1 MNIFISVLAGTVL
14 IVSGS
19 LPALAETVL
28 DEITVRGSR
37 EPAQEESLSVR
48 EIRESPAR
56 DMGEA
61 IRSIEGVSSVRKGA
75 IANDPVIRGFQKDN
89 INVLID
95 GMRIHGACPSRMD
108 PPSFHVDFAEVDKV
122 RVVKGPY
129 DLGNPGS
136 MGGMIDVTTRRP
148 RQGWGG
154 DLSLTYGSWDTVN
167 ASAIGSYGGDR
178 FDALLG
184 YAYKYSGV
192 PESGDGKRI
201 TDVYPAT
208 SPNRYRS
215 NAIDSHAYEI
225 NTGWLKFGYK
235 PTANSRTE
243 LAYSYQDADHVLY
256 PYLKMD
262 ADYDRT
268 NRLNW
273 NYSVKNISD
282 TIREVKLQA
291 YWDRI
296 GHLMDDRLRMSSTA
310 SMMVTRPYSMQTD
323 ARTEVIGGK
332 AATTIKLAGGEF
344 SGGMDYYTRNWNA
357 LNQRAMYTAAVPYS
371 TLNMIP
377 DVYADNLGVYGEYEY
392 PLAETVRLRGGLRG
406 DFTWIKADNGNPLV
420 TAGTSTDFQNV
431 SANLQLTYT
440 PVKGLDLFLGF
451 GRGTRTPD
459 PEELYIIVPAAP
471 PAVTWKGNPDLKST
485 VNHQADL
492 GMKFSAER
500 YYVSAS
506 FFYSDLTDYVN
517 FYSPSAT
524 SKSYQNIHARM
535 WGGELGS
542 QISLPLDIYLKGAL
556 SYTQGE
562 NLTDDRP
569 LSEIPPLRGLVAV
582 RYDNGTYFGE
592 LTENLTR
599 EQDRVDGGLNEA
611 KTAGWATTD
620 IKFGYSYRALSL
632 YAGVNNLFDQYYVSH
647 LSYLRDP
654 FSAGV
659 GVKVPENGR
668 NFYLTAT
675 YRF

>member
-1 MNIFISVLAGTVL
+1 MNRLISALTCAVL
-14 IVSGS
+14 IGS
-19 LPALAETVL
+19 TPLPALSETML
-28 DEITVRGSR
+28 DEITVRGQK

-61 IRSIEGVSSVRKGA
+61 MKSIEGVSSVRKGA

-148 RQGWGG
+148 RQGWGS

-167 ASAIGSYGGDR
+167 ASVIGSYGDDR

-184 YAYKYSGV
+184 YAYKYSGI
-192 PESGDGKRI
+192 PEAGNGKLI
-201 TDVYPAT
+201 TDVYPGA

-215 NAIDSHAYEI
+215 TTVDSHAYEI

-235 PTANSRTE
+235 PTAKSRTE
-243 LAYSYQDADHVLY
+243 LTYSYQDADHVLY

-273 NYSVKNISD
+273 NYSIKDISS
-282 TIREVKLQA
+282 TLREVKLQA
-291 YWDRI
+291 YWDRV
-296 GHLMDDRLRMSSTA
+296 GHLMDDRLRMSSVP

-332 AATTIKLAGGEF
+332 AAATLKLGDGELN
-344 SGGMDYYTRNWNA
+344 GGMDYYTRNWNA
-357 LNQRAMYTAAVPYS
+357 LNQRAMYTNAAPYS

-377 DVYADNLGVYGEYEY
+377 DVFVNNLGLYGEYEY
-392 PLAETVRLRGGLRG
+392 PLAAALRLRGGIRG
-406 DFTWIKADNGNPLV
+406 DLTWVKADNGNPLV
-420 TAGTSTDFQNV
+420 PAGTSTDFQSV

-440 PVKGLDLFLGF
+440 PVKGLDLFLAL
-451 GRGTRTPD
+451 GRATRTPD
-459 PEELYIIVPAAP
+459 PEELYISLPAAP
-471 PAVTWKGNPDLKST
+471 PAVTWKGNPDLKTT

-492 GMKFSAER
+492 GVKFSDER
-500 YYVSAS
+500 YYLSAS

-517 FYSPSAT
+517 FHNTSAT
-524 SKSYQNIHARM
+524 AKSYQNIHAGM
-535 WGGELGS
+535 WGSELGS
-542 QISLPLDIYLKGAL
+542 QISLPMDIYLKGAL
-556 SYTQGE
+556 SFTQGE
-562 NLTDDRP
+562 NLSADRP
-569 LSEIPPLRGLVAV
+569 LSEIPPLRGLIAV
-582 RYDNGTYFGE
+582 RYDNGAFFGE
-592 LTENLTR
+592 VTENLTR
-599 EQDRVDGGLNEA
+599 EQDRVDGGLNEQE
-611 KTAGWATTD
+611 TPGWATTD
-620 IKFGYSYRALSL
+620 IKAGYNYRVLSVF
-632 YAGVNNLFDQYYVSH
+632 AGVNNVFDQYYVSH

-654 FSAGV
+654 FSSGV